1 VPIPPPTPTPTPAE
15 RFADIL
21 WYLAQAVVTRSAF
34 GLSQPLINLII
45 TRIRDAKQAFARLAA
60 RIDAGTYAP
69 RRRSATPP
77 RPPAVQKPRQPPN
90 PLARKFGWL
99 LPLVPAAVVFRGQLE
114 TLLRDPGMAELLAVA
129 PVSLRRPIRS
139 LCWMLRVDPPDILA
153 LPKKSRPPREKKP
166 RAKRET
172 LPPYYPPTPPNMPSW
187 WADPPRLT
195 RWPKGISS
203 PRRRPPKTA

>member
-1 VPIPPPTPTPTPAE
+1 VPNPPPPPTAAE
-15 RFADIL
+15 TFASIL

-34 GLSQPLINLII
+34 GLSQPLIVLIV

-69 RRRSATPP
+69 RRRASTPP
-77 RPPAVQKPRQPPN
+77 RPPAIRKPRPPPN

-99 LPLVPAAVVFRGQLE
+99 LPLVPPAVVFRGQLE
-114 TLLRDPGMAELLAVA
+114 TLLRDPEMAALLAAA
-129 PVSLRRPIRS
+129 PVSLRRPLRS
-139 LCWMLRVDPPDILA
+139 LCWMLRVEPPKILA
-153 LPKKSRPPREKKP
+153 RPARPAQPRKPRPPRPRREK
-166 RAKRET
+166 
-172 LPPYYPPTPPNMPSW
+172 LPPYYPPTPPEAPAWMHGM
-187 WADPPRLT
+187 PRLT

>member
-1 VPIPPPTPTPTPAE
+1 MPIQPPTPAE
-15 RFADIL
+15 TFASIL
-21 WYLAQAVVTRSAF
+21 WCLAQAVVTRSAF
-34 GLSQPLINLII
+34 GLSQPLIVLII

-60 RIDAGTYAP
+60 RIEAGTYAP

-77 RPPAVQKPRQPPN
+77 RPPAVQKPRPPPN

-99 LPLVPAAVVFRGQLE
+99 MPLVPGAVVFGGHLDS
-114 TLLRDPGMAELLAVA
+114 LLRDPEMAELLAAA

-139 LCWMLRVDPPDILA
+139 LCWMLRVEPPKILA
-153 LPKKSRPPREKKP
+153 RPAKPRPPREKKP

-172 LPPYYPPTPPNMPSW
+172 LPPYYPPTPPNMPAW

-203 PRRRPPKTA
+203 PRRPPKTA

>member
-1 VPIPPPTPTPTPAE
+1 VPNPPPPPTPAE
-15 RFADIL
+15 TFASIL

-60 RIDAGTYAP
+60 RIQAGTYAP
-69 RRRSATPP
+69 RRRASTPP
-77 RPPAVQKPRQPPN
+77 RPPAVQKPRPPPN

-99 LPLVPAAVVFRGQLE
+99 LPLVPAAVASRGHLE
-114 TLLRDPGMAELLAVA
+114 NLLRDPGMAALLAAA

-139 LCWMLRVDPPDILA
+139 LCWMLRVEPPDILA
-153 LPKKSRPPREKKP
+153 RPKKPRPPRDKP
-166 RAKRET
+166 PRPKREK
-172 LPPYYPPTPPNMPSW
+172 LPPYYPPTPPEAPAWMHGM
-187 WADPPRLT
+187 PRLT

-203 PRRRPPKTA
+203 RRRRPPKTA

>member
-1 VPIPPPTPTPTPAE
+1 MPTATPPLTAAE

-34 GLSQPLINLII
+34 GLSQVLIALIV

-69 RRRSATPP
+69 RRRSSTPP
-77 RPPAVQKPRQPPN
+77 RPPAVQKPRPPPN

-99 LPLVPAAVVFRGQLE
+99 PPLVPGAVVFGGQLE
-114 TLLRDPGMAELLAVA
+114 TLLQDPGMAAILAAA

-139 LCWMLRVDPPDILA
+139 LCWMLRVEPPKILA
-153 LPKKSRPPREKKP
+153 RPARPAKPRKPRPPRP
-166 RAKRET
+166 RREP
-172 LPPYYPPTPPNMPSW
+172 LPPYRPPTPPEAPAWMQNWPPSRTRW
-187 WADPPRLT
+187 FSRTRSRSPPR
-195 RWPKGISS
+195 K
-203 PRRRPPKTA
+203 A

>member
-1 VPIPPPTPTPTPAE
+1 MPILSPPTPAE

-60 RIDAGTYAP
+60 RIEAGTYAP
-69 RRRSATPP
+69 RRRASTPP
-77 RPPAVQKPRQPPN
+77 RPPAVQKPRPPPN

-99 LPLVPAAVVFRGQLE
+99 LPLVPGAVVFRGQLE
-114 TLLRDPGMAELLAVA
+114 TLLRDPEMAALLAAA

-139 LCWMLRVDPPDILA
+139 LCWMLRVEPPKLLA
-153 LPKKSRPPREKKP
+153 RPARPAKPRTPRPPRP
-166 RAKRET
+166 RREP
-172 LPPYYPPTPPNMPSW
+172 LPPYRPPTPPDAPAWMQNWPPS
-187 WADPPRLT
+187 RT
-195 RWPKGISS
+195 RWFSRTRTRS
-203 PRRRPPKTA
+203 PPGKA